1 MKPLPPEPANSPPRP
16 PAHAV
21 DPVQLNSSK
30 LYPLPTNN
38 PASGRSAVPLENNTD
53 KPPSTGP
60 CFGADPTTFA
70 EGPDTTP
77 AGTTPAGTTPA
88 GTTAPN
94 NAFGVGTTATG
105 TGTETG
111 TPPVPVAAGATLT
124 AAGTGTGGSPDRADR
139 EPVPGSAAAW
149 TTPPRTTPSRTTPS
163 ARTADAGP
171 AIPSSAPAAEPRTAP
186 AEPRPGA
193 PPPRRGATGPLA
205 AAAEPDDEE
214 SADLDPEES
223 PRPPSA

>member
-1 MKPLPPEPANSPPRP
+1 LNPFPPEPANSPPRP
-16 PAHAV
+16 PLQAA
-21 DPVQLNSSK
+21 DPVQLNASK

-38 PASGRSAVPLENNTD
+38 PASGRCAVPLENNTD

-77 AGTTPAGTTPA
+77 AGTTPAGTA
-88 GTTAPN
+88 APN
-94 NAFGVGTTATG
+94 NAFGVGTTPTGIAATG
-105 TGTETG
+105 TGTGTDTG

-139 EPVPGSAAAW
+139 APLPAAAAR
-149 TTPPRTTPSRTTPS
+149 TTPPRTTPS

-171 AIPSSAPAAEPRTAP
+171 AIPSSAPAPEPRTAP
-186 AEPRPGA
+186 AEPRPDA
-193 PPPRRGATGPLA
+193 PPPRREDTGPLSA
-205 AAAEPDDEE
+205 
-214 SADLDPEES
+214 SADRDEPDPEES